1 MAFKTLLDRLRSSE
15 FIVPRAGLVNV
26 PYSVGRSYRVVLE
39 ITQAP
44 RTIEV
49 PSARPGRAPNTATL
63 VSGPAGE
70 VRIGADRVFF
80 DAEADGNA
88 VVEVTY

>member
-1 MAFKTLLDRLRSSE
+1 MAFQDILDKLRSSE
-15 FIVPRAGLVNV
+15 FIVPRVGLVNV

-39 ITQAP
+39 IAQTP

-70 VRIGADRVFF
+70 VRIGADRVYF
-80 DAEADGNA
+80 DAEADGTA